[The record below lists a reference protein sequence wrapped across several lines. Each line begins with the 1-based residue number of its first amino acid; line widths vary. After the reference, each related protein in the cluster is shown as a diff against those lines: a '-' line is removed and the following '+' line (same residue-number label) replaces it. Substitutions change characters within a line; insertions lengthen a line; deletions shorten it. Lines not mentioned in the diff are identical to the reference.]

1 MTIEWRGANPD
12 IEAQPAASL
21 RERLEQLTAQVESL
35 VPAAKLEPPRRLV
48 EELRASGI
56 AGRILPAG
64 SPAPAFELRDADNKV
79 VRSADLLARGPLILL
94 FYRGRW
100 CPYCVAQLEAW
111 RDLSPDVERLGA
123 SLAAISPQT
132 VKQCSLAADQHE
144 LRFPVLSDP
153 GNAVARRF
161 GLVYPLPDYMREHY
175 KGIFVNLPFINGDA
189 SWELPLAATYVL
201 SPGANVL
208 FAQADADFRRRP
220 EPVDVLSALRAAL

>member
-1 MTIEWRGANPD
+1 M
-12 IEAQPAASL
+12 
-21 RERLEQLTAQVESL
+21 
-35 VPAAKLEPPRRLV
+35 
-48 EELRASGI
+48 EELLASGI
-56 AGRILPAG
+56 AGRILPVG
-64 SPAPAFELRDADNKV
+64 SQAAEFQLRDADNKL
-79 VRSADLLARGPLILL
+79 VRSADLLARGPLILV

-208 FAQADADFRRRP
+208 FAQADADFRRRA
-220 EPVDVLSALRAAL
+220 EPADVLTALRAAAL